1 MYRLFLLLSP
11 ANLDLVL
18 SQTAWLA
25 ANERVTNNQAMIICY
40 FRSMKDLHEYAHS
53 PLHRRAWDFWNQL
66 TKTHPHLSIMH
77 EVYEAPKKNWENI
90 FINNHQT
97 GLGKFL

>member
-1 MYRLFLLLSP
+1 
-11 ANLDLVL
+11 
-18 SQTAWLA
+18 
-25 ANERVTNNQAMIICY
+25 MIICY